1 MLASMSRWTS
11 DLATGNPSIDREHQ
25 ELVEIVDQL
34 KAAAAG
40 GDQKARLSHA
50 LDTFR
55 DHVLSH
61 FPSEEREMEAKGYP
75 GLPKHR
81 QAHAVLTTL
90 VVELVEKDNSGT
102 TVLYSEVDQLA
113 QALYRHILLDD
124 KPFAVFLAKG

>member
-1 MLASMSRWTS
+1 MTRWTS
-11 DLATGNPSIDREHQ
+11 DLATGNPAIDRDHQ

-50 LDTFR
+50 LDVFR
-55 DHVLSH
+55 DHVLRH
-61 FPSEEREMEAKGYP
+61 FPTEESEMEAKGYP

-81 QAHAVLTTL
+81 QAHAVLTSL
-90 VVELVEKDNSGT
+90 VVDLVGKDNSGA

-124 KPFAVFLAKG
+124 KPFAVFLTQA

>member
-1 MLASMSRWTS
+1 MTRWTS
-11 DLATGNPSIDREHQ
+11 DLATGNPAIDRAHL

-50 LDTFR
+50 LDVFR
-55 DHVLSH
+55 DHVLRH
-61 FPSEEREMEAKGYP
+61 FPSEEGEMEAKGFP

-81 QAHAVLTTL
+81 QAHAVLTSVVVDL
-90 VVELVEKDNSGT
+90 VAKDNSGT
-102 TVLYSEVDQLA
+102 TVMYSEVDQLA

-124 KPFAVFLAKG
+124 KPFAAFLATAG

>member
-1 MLASMSRWTS
+1 MTRWTS
-11 DLATGNPSIDREHQ
+11 DLATGNLDIDREHQ

-50 LDTFR
+50 LDCFR
-55 DHVLSH
+55 DHVLRH
-61 FPSEEREMEAKGYP
+61 FPNEEREMEAKGYP

-81 QAHAVLTTL
+81 QAHAILSTL
-90 VVELVEKDNSGT
+90 VIELVAKDTGGE

-124 KPFAVFLAKG
+124 KPFAAFLTKG

>member
-1 MLASMSRWTS
+1 MTRWTS
-11 DLATGNPSIDREHQ
+11 DLATGNPAIDRDHQ

-50 LDTFR
+50 LDVFR
-55 DHVLSH
+55 GHVLSH

-75 GLPKHR
+75 GLTKHR
-81 QAHAVLTTL
+81 QAHAVLTNLAIDL
-90 VVELVEKDNSGT
+90 VGKDNGGE
-102 TVLYSEVDQLA
+102 TVLYIEVDQLA

-124 KPFAVFLAKG
+124 KPFAAFLTKG